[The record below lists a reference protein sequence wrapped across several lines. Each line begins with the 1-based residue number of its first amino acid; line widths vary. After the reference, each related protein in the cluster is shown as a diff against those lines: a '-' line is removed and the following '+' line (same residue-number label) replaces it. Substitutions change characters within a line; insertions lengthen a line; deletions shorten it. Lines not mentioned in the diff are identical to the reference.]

1 MIILIIILIN
11 FSVDVKG
18 LTDLSFARRWSS
30 PNHFGSRATFES
42 KDRITSYLVVR
53 DVKEGESGVYRYFDL
68 VWFGYEITPTSPKG

>member
-42 KDRITSYLVVR
+42 KDRITSYLIVR
-53 DVKEGESGVYRYFDL
+53 DVQEGESGLYRSVLSFL
-68 VWFGYEITPTSPKG
+68 YEDIG